1 MRPASN
7 NKTEIEIHESGLDLA
22 EGDVRLQQHEAL
34 VLKTRLENEI
44 NFSQKLIT
52 SLAER
57 DRKIADLEQT
67 LQEVADRV
75 EKNHAIIQR
84 IRASCERDVGQMA
97 QTWEQQSNALDLR
110 DSKIREIIDAID
122 GVEGGIQKMYRSRR
136 WRFANIVLWI
146 KGLLCSRKK
155 RPFQGYWRIDA
166 KLAEYH
172 VLRDRYQSR
181 ND

>member
-7 NKTEIEIHESGLDLA
+7 NKTEIEIHEPGLDLA

-34 VLKTRLENEI
+34 ILKTRLENEI
-44 NFSQKLIT
+44 DFSQKLKA
-52 SLAER
+52 SLEER
-57 DRKIADLEQT
+57 DRKIAELEQT

-75 EKNHAIIQR
+75 EKNRAIIQR
-84 IRASCERDVGQMA
+84 IRASCERDAGQIA
-97 QTWEQQSNALDLR
+97 QTWAQQSNALDWR
-110 DSKIREIIDAID
+110 DSKTREIIDMID
-122 GVEGGIQKMYRSRR
+122 EVEGGIQKMYRSRR
-136 WRFANIVLWI
+136 WRFANIVPWI
-146 KGLLCSRKK
+146 KGLFSSRKK

-172 VLRDRYQSR
+172 VLRDRYRSG